1 MIDGYSNLTKWL
13 KHCMFK
19 NKNILKPIIYGKPRE
34 ILVWNDLFKGNKAPA
49 INLENSFH
57 F

>member
-1 MIDGYSNLTKWL
+1 
-13 KHCMFK
+13 MFK

-49 INLENSFH
+49 INLENIFH